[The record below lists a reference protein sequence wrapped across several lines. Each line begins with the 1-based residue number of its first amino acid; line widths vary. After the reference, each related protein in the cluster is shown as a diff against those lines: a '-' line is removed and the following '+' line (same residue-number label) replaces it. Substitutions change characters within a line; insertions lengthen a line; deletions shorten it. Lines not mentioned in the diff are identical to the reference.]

1 MSSEQVPKKDG
12 NEFVVLDQ
20 WSLDVSNFE
29 ESALTV
35 LKHVRPDWAADSVAF
50 RVFTDG
56 ITNKLVGC
64 ARKTDPSDVVLIRV
78 NGEGTDMII
87 DRQAEVRTF
96 QLLSAVECSPPLYM
110 LFQNGMAYGFFHGE
124 PLDED
129 SVRDVT
135 VATLI
140 AKEMVRLHSVDPREQ
155 SASERRSFYPVKT
168 QKYLDIIPTSFED
181 QEKHTKLLQCVP
193 SRSAL
198 QTELNEICRRLEEL
212 RMPVVFSHNDL
223 LLKNIIHNKDDN
235 TVRFIDYEYAFL
247 NYEAYDIGNHFC
259 EYAGMGEADYTLYPN
274 KDYQM
279 VWLRRYLQFAFVAK
293 GRSVDEVTDLDVERL
308 FVQAN
313 VCACAAHF
321 FWGLWALI
329 QAKMSSIDFDFL
341 QYSIV
346 RLNEYFR
353 CKEKFFSLALP

>member
-223 LLKNIIHNKDDN
+223 LLKNIIHNKDD
-235 TVRFIDYEYAFL
+235 R
-247 NYEAYDIGNHFC
+247 
-259 EYAGMGEADYTLYPN
+259 MGEADYTLYPN